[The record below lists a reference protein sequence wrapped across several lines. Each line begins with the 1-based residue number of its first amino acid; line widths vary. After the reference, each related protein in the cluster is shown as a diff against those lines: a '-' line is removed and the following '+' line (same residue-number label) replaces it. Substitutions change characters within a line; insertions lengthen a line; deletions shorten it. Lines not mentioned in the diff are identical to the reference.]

1 MKLIIVESPTKEKTI
16 SKFLNSTSKEY
27 TVKSSYGH
35 VRDLPKNSLGIDE
48 KNNFKPYYLI
58 LPKAKRIISE
68 LKKLAKQSEE
78 IYLATDYDREGESIA
93 WHLTKVLNLDENV
106 VKRITFHEI
115 TPKAIFEALKN
126 PRKIDK
132 NLVDAQQARRIID
145 RIVGYK
151 LSPLLWKKIANK
163 LSAGRVQSVALKFI
177 YDREK
182 EIENF
187 TPQEYWV
194 ILGEFYKEKQD
205 ILLKAKLAY
214 INNKKIDKLD
224 ITSKENAEEIVKE
237 IKEIGSAEVLE
248 IKEEEKFK
256 SPPPPYITSTLQQ
269 DASKKLKFSPSKTM
283 SIAQSLY
290 EGVELGSSV
299 RVGLITYMR
308 TDSTY
313 VSDYAIDELRKF
325 IKEKFSEDYL
335 NPSVRQYKT
344 KVKNA
349 QEAHEAIRPTNVY
362 YIPDDI
368 KQYLTQ
374 DQYKLYDLIWR
385 RFVATQLKDIK
396 YKDIKIKIEV
406 GTKYIFETEFKK
418 ILFDGYAIISPEERQ
433 DDDLQN
439 IDKIKEKDILLIK
452 NCEAKQHFTEPPPRY
467 TEATLIKELEKNG
480 IGRPSTYATI
490 VDTLKVRGYVKLKD
504 RKFYITELGKKVTE
518 MLKMYFPE
526 VVDKSYTAK
535 IEDMLDKIS
544 QGKKKWQEVVSL
556 YYFPLIKSLE
566 KAMTDIKPKEEN
578 LSDKKCELCG
588 SSMVIRESRYGKFL
602 SCKNFPKCKYKL
614 SYEHTEDKNK

>member
-78 IYLATDYDREGESIA
+78 VYLATDYDREGESIA

-126 PRKIDK
+126 PRRIDK

-362 YIPDDI
+362 YIPEDI

-374 DQYKLYDLIWR
+374 DQYKLYDLIWK
-385 RFVATQLKDIK
+385 RFIATQLKDIK
-396 YKDIKIKIEV
+396 YKDIKIKIKV

-418 ILFDGYAIISPEERQ
+418 TLFDGYAIIFPEERQ

-504 RKFYITELGKKVTE
+504 RKFYITDLGKKVTE

-535 IEDMLDKIS
+535 IEDMLDKI
-544 QGKKKWQEVVSL
+544 
-556 YYFPLIKSLE
+556 
-566 KAMTDIKPKEEN
+566 
-578 LSDKKCELCG
+578 
-588 SSMVIRESRYGKFL
+588 
-602 SCKNFPKCKYKL
+602 
-614 SYEHTEDKNK
+614 